1 MSVILD
7 HAIMN
12 IIPTAFI
19 NGWKDMIHVR
29 AVGEM
34 YSRDFGATTC
44 TVSNYQSVIIN
55 SVILTKKN
63 TVRRNKCLWINQ
75 SIHQ

>member
-12 IIPTAFI
+12 ITPIAFI
-19 NGWKDMIHVR
+19 NGWKDMIHVH

-34 YSRDFGATTC
+34 YSRDLGQLL
-44 TVSNYQSVIIN
+44 YQTIKSLLIV
-55 SVILTKKN
+55 
-63 TVRRNKCLWINQ
+63 
-75 SIHQ
+75 